1 MTVPTSSAPRK
12 HDDAVYSLAF
22 APSGEQLASA
32 GGSTDGGDT
41 VCRIWN
47 FPDLQLVSELSG
59 HQRQVYGVAF
69 SPNGQTLATSSSDK
83 TIRLWDL
90 SDGTSRVL
98 EGHTSDVYRCSFSPD
113 GRQIVSASQDG
124 SVRLWSVESED
135 VALVFDAGKKKPLYA
150 AVFSGE
156 GKSLAAVGDDRR
168 LRVWDASQLELRLE
182 REIGRHAVYA
192 VAFSPDHR
200 FITVAG
206 RGRESLPDRY
216 GCSTIAWLRAQ
227 VRRQTLSI
235 PAVVTRSWEVPR
247 KGRSQIVHNPLGR
260 RPINPARRGQL
271 TKTVK

>member
-1 MTVPTSSAPRK
+1 MPRNTK
-12 HDDAVYSLAF
+12 KQCTAWRF

-90 SDGTSRVL
+90 SSGANRVL

-113 GRQIVSASQDG
+113 GRHIVTTSQDG
-124 SVRLWSVESED
+124 SVRLWSVESKD
-135 VALVFDAGKKKPLYA
+135 VALLFNAGKKNPLYA
-150 AVFSGE
+150 AVYSRE

-168 LRVWDASQLELRLE
+168 LRVWDASGLGLRFE
-182 REIGRHAVYA
+182 REIGRHALYA

-200 FITVAG
+200 FIAVAG
-206 RGRESLPDRY
+206 EDGKVYLIARG
-216 GCSTIAWLRAQ
+216 A
-227 VRRQTLSI
+227 
-235 PAVVTRSWEVPR
+235 
-247 KGRSQIVHNPLGR
+247 
-260 RPINPARRGQL
+260 RP
-271 TKTVK
+271 